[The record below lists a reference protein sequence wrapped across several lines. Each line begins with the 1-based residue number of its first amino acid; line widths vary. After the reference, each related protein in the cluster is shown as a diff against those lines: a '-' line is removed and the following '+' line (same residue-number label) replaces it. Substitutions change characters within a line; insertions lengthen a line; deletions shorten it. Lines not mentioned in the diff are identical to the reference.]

1 MLGCNQR
8 RSLEPTTPCALLI
21 PNEGRFPIT
30 ISVRSQPEHNLDKKQ
45 AGMYNLN
52 DMPGLVQERGL
63 CAPLASQGS
72 TLSSKDADRAKPNQS
87 GIHPD
92 QLHTSAQTVSDLFE
106 TIETWDEKETKRVGR
121 SLRRHVEKVIRLA
134 KDTPFEQEVKKR
146 LGKLLASEG
155 AFAET
160 MAQTSRSHAYTV
172 AEHLPLWRTHQIALT
187 MGFEVVNDT
196 FGTLMQQDPY
206 YQRTTILKERLFIHL
221 FASELHQ
228 PDKQEITFWTK
239 QGGTIVYRK
248 RSKPIHN
255 RQSFR
260 KG

>member
-1 MLGCNQR
+1 
-8 RSLEPTTPCALLI
+8 
-21 PNEGRFPIT
+21 
-30 ISVRSQPEHNLDKKQ
+30 VRSQPEHNLDKKQ

-52 DMPGLVQERGL
+52 DMPGLVRERGL

-72 TLSSKDADRAKPNQS
+72 TLSSKDAERAKPNQS
-87 GIHPD
+87 AIHPE
-92 QLHTSAQTVSDLFE
+92 QQQTSAKTVSDLFDP
-106 TIETWDEKETKRVGR
+106 IETWDDKATKRVGR
-121 SLRRHVEKVIRLA
+121 SLRRHVEKVIRCA
-134 KDTPFEQEVKKR
+134 KDTPFEQEVTKR

-160 MAQTSRSHAYTV
+160 IAQTRRSHTYTV
-172 AEHLPLWRTHQIALT
+172 AEHIPLWRTHQIALT

-206 YQRTTILKERLFIHL
+206 YQISTVLKERVFIHL

-228 PDKQEITFWTK
+228 PDKQEITFWMK

-248 RSKPIHN
+248 LSKPIHN
-255 RQSFR
+255 RQAFR
-260 KG
+260 NRD

>member
-1 MLGCNQR
+1 
-8 RSLEPTTPCALLI
+8 
-21 PNEGRFPIT
+21 
-30 ISVRSQPEHNLDKKQ
+30 
-45 AGMYNLN
+45 MYKLN
-52 DMPGLVQERGL
+52 DMPGPLQERGL

-72 TLSSKDADRAKPNQS
+72 TLSRNDADRAKPNQS

-92 QLHTSAQTVSDLFE
+92 QQQTSAKTVSDLFAP
-106 TIETWDEKETKRVGR
+106 IETWDEKETKRVGR
-121 SLRRHVEKVIRLA
+121 SLRRHIERVIRLA
-134 KDTPFEQEVKKR
+134 KDTPFEQELKKR
-146 LGKLLASEG
+146 VGILLASEG
-155 AFAET
+155 AFAEKI
-160 MAQTSRSHAYTV
+160 AQTSRSHTYTV
-172 AEHLPLWRTHQIALT
+172 AEHIPPWRTHHIALT

-206 YQRTTILKERLFIHL
+206 YQITTVLKERVFIRL

-228 PDKQEITFWTK
+228 PDKQEITFWMK

-248 RSKPIHN
+248 RSNPIHN

>member
-1 MLGCNQR
+1 MSNK
-8 RSLEPTTPCALLI
+8 PAI
-21 PNEGRFPIT
+21 P
-30 ISVRSQPEHNLDKKQ
+30 VRSQPEHNFDRKQ
-45 AGMYNLN
+45 AGMYNFN
-52 DMPGLVQERGL
+52 DMPGPLQERGL

-72 TLSSKDADRAKPNQS
+72 TLSRKDADRAKSNQS

-92 QLHTSAQTVSDLFE
+92 QLHTSAKTVSDFFE
-106 TIETWDEKETKRVGR
+106 PIETWDDKETKRVGR
-121 SLRRHVEKVIRLA
+121 SLRKHVERVIRCA

-155 AFAET
+155 AFAEKI
-160 MAQTSRSHAYTV
+160 AQTRRSHTYTV
-172 AEHLPLWRTHQIALT
+172 AEHIPLWRTHHIALT
-187 MGFEVVNDT
+187 MGFDVVNDT

-206 YQRTTILKERLFIHL
+206 YQRTTVLKERVFIPL

-228 PDKQEITFWTK
+228 PDKQHIIFWTK
-239 QGGTIVYRK
+239 QGGMIVYRK